1 MGGGSVRGI
10 GYAVCIEALRIGY
23 HPALLDEPCGVIAD
37 VLYASADAPIQAG
50 HPLAANAHILDGV
63 I

>member
-1 MGGGSVRGI
+1 MGGGSIRGI
-10 GYAVCIEALRIGY
+10 GYADCIEALRIGY

-37 VLYASADAPIQAG
+37 VLYARADAPASNN
-50 HPLAANAHILDGV
+50 PLAANPHILEGV

>member
-1 MGGGSVRGI
+1 MGGGSI
-10 GYAVCIEALRIGY
+10 GGVSYAVCIEALRQGY

-37 VLYASADAPIQAG
+37 VLGIGDTGFASSNN
-50 HPLAANAHILDGV
+50 PLAANPHILEGV